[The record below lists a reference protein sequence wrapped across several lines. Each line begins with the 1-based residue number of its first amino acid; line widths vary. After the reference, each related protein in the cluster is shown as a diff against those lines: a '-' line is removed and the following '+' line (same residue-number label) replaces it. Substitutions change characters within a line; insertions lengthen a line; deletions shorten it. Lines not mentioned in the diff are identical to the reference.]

1 MGFAY
6 CDFRHQG
13 ASQMLMAR
21 SVARPRSL
29 LRREEPSRAAADA
42 RAEVTGRVETPPV
55 ESAKLE
61 PVKAEPKVE
70 QVKSEPAT
78 SESAPEL
85 RRSTD

>member
-21 SVARPRSL
+21 SVARPRL
-29 LRREEPSRAAADA
+29 LQRREEPSRAAADA
-42 RAEVTGRVETPPV
+42 RAEVTVRVETPPV

-61 PVKAEPKVE
+61 PVKSEPKAEPA
-70 QVKSEPAT
+70 KSDPTKAEG
-78 SESAPEL
+78 APEL

>member
-1 MGFAY
+1 
-6 CDFRHQG
+6 
-13 ASQMLMAR
+13 MLMAR

-29 LRREEPSRAAADA
+29 HRRDEPSRAAAEA

-61 PVKAEPKVE
+61 PVKSEPKVE
-70 QVKSEPAT
+70 QVKSEPTRA
-78 SESAPEL
+78 EGAPEL